1 MVSKVEKYGKSTCFI
16 DFFTCHIDFQRA
28 WHYFKKYIF
37 SVVMYFCQVTSI
49 LKGLGSYRK
58 TGILSFC
65 GFLPS
70 RIDSQR
76 AELRLLEV
84 RPRDCPRSMKPFPA
98 CVPGG
103 YRKVACRIKA
113 LGSPARATVQTVLMI
128 LHQGLIS
135 STF

>member
-37 SVVMYFCQVTSI
+37 SVFMYFCQVTSI

-58 TGILSFC
+58 TGIFSFC

-84 RPRDCPRSMKPFPA
+84 RPEPLSQINETVSCMCARGVQAGSMPN
-98 CVPGG
+98 
-103 YRKVACRIKA
+103 
-113 LGSPARATVQTVLMI
+113 
-128 LHQGLIS
+128 
-135 STF
+135 